1 MTKTLEMTFV
11 NQGSNEVTLSLRDPK
26 DGLTLAEVTTAAN
39 TIVTKNLFT
48 TSGGNLVSFKE
59 ASIRIVD
66 AQALV

>member
-39 TIVTKNLFT
+39 TIVTKNLFN
-48 TSGGNLVSFKE
+48 TSGGDLGSFKE